1 MNHIL
6 TLARLTFHEAW
17 RRWMVIVAL
26 LLGLIFVGL
35 YAFGFSML
43 INDLRSERPLPGPL
57 MTAAYNFL
65 VLAGL
70 YVVHGLTVMLTIF
83 ASVDAVSGEITS
95 HTIQTI
101 VTKPVPR
108 WQVLLGKYLGY
119 AAMLLVYLGL
129 LASGVLVATN
139 LLVGYVPPN
148 AVAGIGLILLEAL
161 VLLSLSLLGGTRLS
175 TLTNGV
181 ALFMLYGLT
190 FIGTWVQQI
199 GAVLQSETAVRIG
212 EVSSWVL
219 PVEALWRQA
228 AFVLQP
234 PNVLPGNFVS
244 PFGALATP
252 NPSIVYYAL
261 IYAAVAVGL
270 ALFSFSRRDL

>member
-1 MNHIL
+1 MNHVL

-43 INDLRSERPLPGPL
+43 INDLRSQRPLPGPL
-57 MTAAYNFL
+57 LTAAYNFL

-119 AAMLLVYLGL
+119 AAMLLIYLGL
-129 LASGVLVATN
+129 LASGVLLATQ
-139 LLVGYVPPN
+139 LLVGYMPPN
-148 AVAGIGLILLEAL
+148 ALAGIGLILLEAL

-252 NPSIVYYAL
+252 NPNIVYYAL
-261 IYAAVAVGL
+261 VYAAVGVAL